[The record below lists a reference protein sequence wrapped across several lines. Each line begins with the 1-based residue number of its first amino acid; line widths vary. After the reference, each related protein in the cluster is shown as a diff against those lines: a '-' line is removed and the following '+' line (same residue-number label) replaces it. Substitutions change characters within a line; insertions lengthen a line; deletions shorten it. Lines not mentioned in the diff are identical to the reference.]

1 MFFFTF
7 CRSNPLKRTKSVTK
21 LERTKRG
28 SGGLR
33 GSRSHESLLS
43 SHAVM
48 STIGK
53 LFGNQNKTTFNLSL
67 SAFL

>member
-1 MFFFTF
+1 M
-7 CRSNPLKRTKSVTK
+7 TK
-21 LERTKRG
+21 LERSKRG
-28 SGGLR
+28 PGGLR

-53 LFGNQNKTTFNLSL
+53 KVKKKKKNKNSF
-67 SAFL
+67 

>member
-1 MFFFTF
+1 M
-7 CRSNPLKRTKSVTK
+7 TK
-21 LERTKRG
+21 LERSKRG
-28 SGGLR
+28 PGGGLR

-53 LFGNQNKTTFNLSL
+53 NFYTYRYSKISL
-67 SAFL
+67 WNISIKKNEIV